1 MPNPLSRD
9 PDLDQRRDR
18 LGQPERL
25 ELPLLPTR
33 DLVLFPFMQA
43 PLLVGRELS
52 TQAVQQAENTD
63 DKLIFVCLQRRS
75 DDENPS
81 RVDALWEVGTVAT
94 IVRSAKLQDGRL
106 KVWVQGLR
114 RAQVVAVGAGQTAL
128 SAQVAIRPDDD
139 EPATEPR
146 LQLASHL
153 LGTQA
158 ETAALQ
164 RQARE
169 DVERLLRE
177 GKLRS
182 QELLPLLDECDEAEP
197 GRFAD
202 LLAASMS
209 LPVSDAQALLELR
222 SGRERLYK
230 LAAQIRREIELHKLQ
245 EGIRAKT
252 RDSLSRAQREHF
264 LREQLR
270 QIHSELDGADDE
282 LGELRRQLQQA
293 LLPGDV
299 QSEADLQLRRLASMP
314 PHSAEG
320 QVIRAHLE
328 WLCELPWQA
337 LTQDRLDLADVAQ
350 LLDEEH
356 FGLQAVKDRLL
367 EFVSVLKLRRQSV
380 GRPRRLGT
388 VLCLCGPPGV
398 GKTTLARSLAR
409 AIGRRFVR
417 VALGGIRDEAEI
429 RGHRR
434 TYVGAM
440 PGRLV
445 AGIRQA
451 GARNP
456 VMLLDELDKLCVD
469 AHGDPSAALLEAL
482 DAEQNAAF
490 RDHYLG
496 VPIDLSEVLFI
507 ATANNPEKI
516 PDALRDRLEIIQ
528 LSGYSDEEKLGILDR
543 HIIPRALSDTGL
555 LPTYSVRF
563 TDPALRALA
572 TEYTREAGVRDLTRQ
587 VETIC
592 RRLAK
597 QIVEQEDRS
606 EPQLPFD

>member
-230 LAAQIRREIELHKLQ
+230 LAAQIRR
-245 EGIRAKT
+245 A
-252 RDSLSRAQREHF
+252 S
-264 LREQLR
+264 
-270 QIHSELDGADDE
+270 DGASAQPFS
-282 LGELRRQLQQA
+282 GSSA
-293 LLPGDV
+293 PG
-299 QSEADLQLRRLASMP
+299 SS
-314 PHSAEG
+314 
-320 QVIRAHLE
+320 
-328 WLCELPWQA
+328 
-337 LTQDRLDLADVAQ
+337 
-350 LLDEEH
+350 
-356 FGLQAVKDRLL
+356 
-367 EFVSVLKLRRQSV
+367 
-380 GRPRRLGT
+380 
-388 VLCLCGPPGV
+388 
-398 GKTTLARSLAR
+398 
-409 AIGRRFVR
+409 
-417 VALGGIRDEAEI
+417 
-429 RGHRR
+429 
-434 TYVGAM
+434 
-440 PGRLV
+440 
-445 AGIRQA
+445 
-451 GARNP
+451 
-456 VMLLDELDKLCVD
+456 
-469 AHGDPSAALLEAL
+469 
-482 DAEQNAAF
+482 
-490 RDHYLG
+490 
-496 VPIDLSEVLFI
+496 
-507 ATANNPEKI
+507 
-516 PDALRDRLEIIQ
+516 
-528 LSGYSDEEKLGILDR
+528 
-543 HIIPRALSDTGL
+543 
-555 LPTYSVRF
+555 
-563 TDPALRALA
+563 
-572 TEYTREAGVRDLTRQ
+572 
-587 VETIC
+587 
-592 RRLAK
+592 
-597 QIVEQEDRS
+597 
-606 EPQLPFD
+606 